1 MLEIRKATGA
11 DADKVLEYCRSI
23 GGESDNLTFGAEG
36 VSVTQE
42 QEEAYLNSML
52 DSDRQIF
59 LIAIQNGEIAGIG
72 TFSGFPQKRL
82 VHRGEISISVRRALW
97 GNHIGT
103 RLVEELI
110 RFAKD
115 TTKAE
120 IISLEVR
127 SDNERAIALYHKFG
141 FKQIG
146 IFPGFMKIDGK
157 DISFDCMM
165 LYL

>member
-23 GGESDNLTFGAEG
+23 GGESDNLTFGEEG
-36 VSVTQE
+36 VNITRE
-42 QEEAYLNSML
+42 QEESYLNSMT

-59 LIAIQNGEIAGIG
+59 LLAIQNGEIAGIG
-72 TFSGFPQKRL
+72 TFSGFAKNRL
-82 VHRGEISISVRRALW
+82 AHRGEISISVRKALW
-97 GNHIGT
+97 GKQIGT
-103 RLVEELI
+103 GLMEELI

-115 TTKAE
+115 TAKAE

-141 FKQIG
+141 FKRIG
-146 IFPGFMKIDGK
+146 TFPGFMKIKGTAVSC
-157 DISFDCMM
+157 DIMA